1 MPSLRFKVL
10 LALVVVTTSS
20 FSCRSASNLMGEAN
34 LIRTTERQ
42 RLQALVD
49 GDLEQA
55 RQLHADDFQLINPV
69 GASSTKEEYLG
80 AIASGEIDYLRWEPG
95 EFEVRVYGEGAIIRY
110 RSQLQIVIGGRDM
123 GMRPHWHT
131 DSYEKR
137 DGRWQVVWSQAT
149 TITSL

>member
-20 FSCRSASNLMGEAN
+20 FSCRSAGNLLADAN
-34 LIRTTERQ
+34 LIRMTERQ

-49 GDLEQA
+49 GDLERA

-95 EFEVRVYGEGAIIRY
+95 EFEVRVSSWLEA
-110 RSQLQIVIGGRDM
+110 
-123 GMRPHWHT
+123 
-131 DSYEKR
+131 
-137 DGRWQVVWSQAT
+137 
-149 TITSL
+149 